1 MATIVPTSS
10 DNSGMGVILGILLAI
25 VLAVAAYFF
34 FTQDGGNSSTT
45 NIDLPD
51 VNVSAP
57 ATPGAGNGAANPAQ

>member
-10 DNSGMGVILGILLAI
+10 DNSGMGVVLGIILAV
-25 VLAVAAYFF
+25 VLALAAYFF
-34 FTQDGGNSSTT
+34 MVRGDGGNDT

-57 ATPGAGNGAANPAQ
+57 ATGGNGPATPAP